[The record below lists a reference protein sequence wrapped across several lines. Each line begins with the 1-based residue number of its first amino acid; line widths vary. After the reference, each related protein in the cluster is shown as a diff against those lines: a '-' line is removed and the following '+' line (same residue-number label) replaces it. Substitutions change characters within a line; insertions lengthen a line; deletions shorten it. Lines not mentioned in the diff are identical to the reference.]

1 MAVRVAD
8 GLSNSERTA
17 AKLGMWP
24 PMWHTPTGQDA
35 KGSDWSSDGKG
46 GKILKLQG
54 QVREAMW
61 PTPRSEDGESTGM
74 SAARSETR
82 TPDNLPTAV
91 KLWPTPNTV
100 DAKGGTRSGS
110 GQNQLC
116 HVVQSASRLSRP
128 PTSGDQLP
136 NAVGGVLNPEWV
148 EKLMGI
154 PPGWTDLGDWKPARL
169 SRGKAT
175 PPAP

>member
-1 MAVRVAD
+1 
-8 GLSNSERTA
+8 
-17 AKLGMWP
+17 
-24 PMWHTPTGQDA
+24 
-35 KGSDWSSDGKG
+35 
-46 GKILKLQG
+46 
-54 QVREAMW
+54 MW
-61 PTPRSEDGESTGM
+61 PTPRSEDGNSTGM
-74 SAARSETR
+74 SAARLETR

-91 KLWPTPNTV
+91 KFWPTPNTV

-128 PTSGDQLP
+128 PMSGDQLP
-136 NAVGGVLNPEWV
+136 NAVGCVLNPEWV

-154 PPGWTDLGDWKPARL
+154 PPGWTDLGDWKTARL